1 LRQSGL
7 TLAPEQSDRDYLT
20 DEALPAR
27 PVDRERRPA
36 IATQT
41 PRPDRERRPATQTP
55 RPVARTPRPATRSPR
70 TATATQAPRPTTRSP
85 RSAAPTRQPATAR
98 AERAAAPTRRATSER
113 PERPAPRPSATNRG
127 GVPGR
132 RTVTIQGRGADRSWA
147 PVGDRRRPARRP
159 HERAGFRPDRAA
171 LWAVML
177 GFVLVL
183 VAATSSHAAVRAHV
197 ARAGAG
203 RAAVAA
209 HVVHRADVGAGRGAV
224 AARLR

>member
-70 TATATQAPRPTTRSP
+70 SE
-85 RSAAPTRQPATAR
+85 APTRQPATAR

-183 VAATSSHAAVRAHV
+183 VAATSSHAAVRGHV